1 MATASGPCVLACIGS
16 MASAT
21 EEEQYKASRQATNK
35 MTYKITLIAQEHC
48 KQLIDDYN
56 ACCKGRSI
64 SMLWACRDKYQ
75 KSQDCV
81 HQ

>member
-1 MATASGPCVLACIGS
+1 
-16 MASAT
+16 MASAAS
-21 EEEQYKASRQATNK
+21 EEEYKASRQATNK

-56 ACCKGRSI
+56 ACCKGRSV
-64 SMLWACRDKYQ
+64 SMLWACRTKYQ